1 MKTPAI
7 LLAIALTGAMAACNN
22 SSKNTSDSIPA
33 GDTGVTQ
40 DVAQDVNKDQLASDS
55 LSDDSKNVTK
65 AAEDGLFEVKFAGTA
80 ATKASSASVK
90 KLAQHMVDAHTKA
103 NKELMDL
110 ATAKGITMP
119 NAIEES
125 DEKDIADI
133 NEKTGKDYDKAFV
146 DELIDRHEKAINL
159 FEKTSENAKD
169 PEIKAWFGKTL
180 PELRKHLDMA
190 KAEQDKLK
198 K

>member
-7 LLAIALTGAMAACNN
+7 LLAIALSGAMAACNN

-65 AAEDGLFEVKFAGTA
+65 AAEDGLFEVKFAGAA

-90 KLAQHMVDAHTKA
+90 KLAQHMVEAHTKA
-103 NKELMDL
+103 NSELTSL
-110 ATAKGITMP
+110 ATAKGITLP